1 MNQELVTIPKS
12 DISKADIADIAA
24 NLIHRIEEGEVNP
37 IAAHV
42 RLKAVVKALEQ
53 VLKATEQTVWDEAEK
68 NGKTFSAFGAEIQ
81 LKEGAITPDYSH
93 DQQWSDLQASMK
105 SREEQLKMAFRNA
118 GKMTVIDEATG
129 EVVPV
134 CPAKGTKPSIA
145 VTFKG

>member
-12 DISKADIADIAA
+12 DISKADIADIAS
-24 NLIHRIEEGEVNP
+24 NLIARIEDGEVNP

-81 LKEGAITPDYSH
+81 LKEGALTPDYTQ
-93 DQQWSDLQASMK
+93 DKVWLDLDEQISY
-105 SREEQLKMAFRNA
+105 REDILKVAFKNA
-118 GKMTVIDEATG
+118 GKTTVIDESTG

-134 CPAKGTKPSIA
+134 VPPRGTKPSIA
-145 VTFKG
+145 VTFR